1 LARGYHKKNHQREN
15 MEREREREREIS
27 QSLQTLTRIMFR
39 ILTEFQF
46 KSLALGGRGILITV
60 LWEGKYNWVSTVK
73 LMMALKTKEV
83 GKADALKL

>member
-1 LARGYHKKNHQREN
+1 
-15 MEREREREREIS
+15 
-27 QSLQTLTRIMFR
+27 MFR

-60 LWEGKYNWVSTVK
+60 LWEGKYDEGHWVAAVK
-73 LMMALKTKEV
+73 LMMALKSKEV